1 MWTVP
6 RQRAKNGQPNRVPL
20 SPLAVRL
27 IKEAQ
32 ELGGGGAWLFPSP
45 AFPGRA
51 GFAIIGEYYDGAN
64 SDADP
69 EPAGLRRH
77 SGAHPAS
84 ARGCPSPADA

>member
-6 RQRAKNGQPNRVPL
+6 RQRGQPNRVPL

-45 AFPGRA
+45 AFTGRA
-51 GFAIIGEYYDGAN
+51 GFAIIGEYYDAAI

-69 EPAGLRRH
+69 I
-77 SGAHPAS
+77 
-84 ARGCPSPADA
+84 